1 MTNGR
6 LIVVTGPSG
15 VGKGTLLKAL
25 LQRRRDLYL
34 AVSATTRA
42 PRSGEINGE
51 SYHFVDRPRFEQMVA
66 QGELLEWAEFAGNL
80 YGTPRPPVLAK
91 IAAGESVVLEIELE
105 GARQVGQNFPAADRV
120 FILPPSLV
128 ELEQRIRGRGT
139 EPEAAIVRRLARAEA
154 EIAAAA
160 EFDVQIVND
169 DFGAALAQLEAAMP
183 EPMAVRGQPRLS

>member
-25 LQRRRDLYL
+25 LEKRRDLYL
-34 AVSATTRA
+34 AVSATTRS
-42 PRSGEINGE
+42 PRSGEIDGE
-51 SYHFVDRPRFEQMVA
+51 SYHFVDRPQFEQMVL

-80 YGTPRPPVLAK
+80 YGTPRPPVLAR

-139 EPEAAIVRRLARAEA
+139 DPEASIVRRLARAEA

-169 DFGAALAQLEAAMP
+169 DFAAALAQLEAAMP
-183 EPMAVRGQPRLS
+183 VPVGGQPG

>member
-25 LQRRRDLYL
+25 LQKRPDLYL

-42 PRSGEINGE
+42 PRQGEIDGQ
-51 SYHFVDRPRFEQMVA
+51 SYHFTDRTRFEQMVA
-66 QGELLEWAEFAGNL
+66 QGDLLEWAEFAGNL
-80 YGTPRPPVLAK
+80 YGTPRPAVLAK

-105 GARQVGQNFPAADRV
+105 GARQVGQNFPAADRL
-120 FILPPSLV
+120 FILPPSLN
-128 ELEQRIRGRGT
+128 ELESRIRTRGT
-139 EPEAAIVRRLARAEA
+139 DAEAAIVRRLARAQA
-154 EIAAAA
+154 EIAAAD

-169 DFGAALAQLEAAMP
+169 DFATALAQLEAAMP
-183 EPMAVRGQPRLS
+183 PVLSPAQS

>member
-34 AVSATTRA
+34 AVSATTRG
-42 PRSGEINGE
+42 PRSGEIDGE

-120 FILPPSLV
+120 FILPPSLT

-139 EPEAAIVRRLARAEA
+139 DPEAAIVRRLARAEA

-169 DFGAALAQLEAAMP
+169 DFAAALAQLEAAMP
-183 EPMAVRGQPRLS
+183 EPVAARGQSRLS